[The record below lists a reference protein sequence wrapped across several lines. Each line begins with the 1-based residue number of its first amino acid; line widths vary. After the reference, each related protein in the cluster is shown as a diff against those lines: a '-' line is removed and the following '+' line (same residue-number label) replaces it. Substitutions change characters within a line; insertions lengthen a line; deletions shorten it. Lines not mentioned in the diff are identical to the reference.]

1 MAYGYAVVIEQ
12 LGSLGRWCDPDRAYD
27 SKARSEFAGGDPPL
41 LVHRN
46 RARPFAALITL
57 AIVGGMCPAR
67 FCCAQATQQAC
78 TLRIHVDG
86 LGNRK
91 GVVGALVFTSAVG
104 WPEDVHKSF
113 RHQYAPVA
121 ATGRGATVV
130 MKDLPPGNYGIVVLH
145 DENENMKLD
154 RNIFGFPKEGF
165 GFANNPN
172 VGLRAPP
179 FMSAVMNVACPAT
192 DTTIH
197 IIYK

>member
-1 MAYGYAVVIEQ
+1 
-12 LGSLGRWCDPDRAYD
+12 L
-27 SKARSEFAGGDPPL
+27 L

-46 RARPFAALITL
+46 RARPLAALITL
-57 AIVGGMCPAR
+57 VIGAGLCPAQP
-67 FCCAQATQQAC
+67 CLAQATRQTC
-78 TLRIHVDG
+78 ILRIHVDG
-86 LGNRK
+86 LRNRK
-91 GVVGALVFTSAVG
+91 GVIGALVFTSPVG

-113 RHQYAPVA
+113 RNRYAPIS
-121 ATGRGATVV
+121 ATGHSTTVV

-154 RNIFGFPKEGF
+154 RNMFHFPKEGF

-179 FMSAVMNVACPAT
+179 FVSAVMQVACPTT

>member
-1 MAYGYAVVIEQ
+1 
-12 LGSLGRWCDPDRAYD
+12 L
-27 SKARSEFAGGDPPL
+27 AGEDPPL
-41 LVHRN
+41 LVLRN
-46 RARPFAALITL
+46 RARRLALMTV
-57 AIVGGMCPAR
+57 AIVVAMCPAR
-67 FCCAQATQQAC
+67 CCCAQATQQAC

-86 LGNRK
+86 LRNRK

-121 ATGRGATVV
+121 ATSLSATVV
-130 MKDLPPGNYGIVVLH
+130 MQDLPPGNYGIVVLH

-165 GFANNPN
+165 GFANNPK
-172 VGLRAPP
+172 VYFRAPP
-179 FMSAVMNVACPAT
+179 FASAVMRVGCPAT

>member
-1 MAYGYAVVIEQ
+1 VIRTRP
-12 LGSLGRWCDPDRAYD
+12 SD
-27 SKARSEFAGGDPPL
+27 SKARPEFAGEDLPL
-41 LVHRN
+41 LVYRN
-46 RARPFAALITL
+46 RARPLAVLITL
-57 AIVGGMCPAR
+57 VIVAGMCPAR
-67 FCCAQATQQAC
+67 LCCAQATQQAC

-86 LGNRK
+86 LRNHK

-104 WPEDVHKSF
+104 WPEDVHKCF

-130 MKDLPPGNYGIVVLH
+130 VEDLPPGNHGIVVLH

-165 GFANNPN
+165 GFANNPK

-179 FMSAVMNVACPAT
+179 FGSAVMHVAAR
-192 DTTIH
+192 
-197 IIYK
+197 